1 MAMPEA
7 EYRGRISRVQELL
20 REKDLEA
27 AVVYYDELNIANG
40 WYLSGWC
47 PQFESGAVLVPAEG
61 EAMILGGPESEPFA
75 RLDAAIRQTRNIPV
89 FMVPEEE
96 YPMAKISS
104 FAEIFEEVFKGKE
117 VRRIGVVGMNKI
129 PYAIYS
135 QIQKELAGIE
145 LVDITEAFEEL
156 RVIKSAWERRMIR
169 KAFAIAEV
177 GFKALMRAAKPGVT
191 ENFVAGKAEG
201 AMRQAGANWF
211 GFKTIVG
218 SGRRSNG
225 VVPTST
231 EKKLRK
237 GETLLAGVSARYN
250 GYNSANGMQ
259 LVVGA
264 KPKGALKRYIQDAVE
279 AFRLT
284 REALRPGKSAQ
295 EIDSIPRNFLLERG
309 YRDYM
314 LVPYVH
320 TIGLLEA
327 EAPFF
332 GPRSKDVLKPGMTVC
347 IDISLFGHPKL
358 YGVRVETGYEITEKG
373 VRALCPWMER
383 LILTTYR

>member
-1 MAMPEA
+1 
-7 EYRGRISRVQELL
+7 
-20 REKDLEA
+20 
-27 AVVYYDELNIANG
+27 
-40 WYLSGWC
+40 
-47 PQFESGAVLVPAEG
+47 
-61 EAMILGGPESEPFA
+61 MILGGPESEPFA
-75 RLDAAIRQTRNIPV
+75 WLDATIRQTRNIPV

-104 FAEIFEEVFKGKE
+104 FAEIFKELFRGKE

-129 PYAIYS
+129 PYAIYL
-135 QIQKELAGIE
+135 QIEKELAGVE
-145 LVDITEAFEEL
+145 LVDITEAFEDL
-156 RVIKSAWERRMIR
+156 RVTKSAWERRMTR

-177 GFKALMRAAKPGVT
+177 GFKALMRAVKPGVT

-211 GFKTIVG
+211 GFKTVIG
-218 SGRRSNG
+218 SGKRSNG

-237 GETLLAGVSARYN
+237 GETLLVGVSARYN
-250 GYNSANGMQ
+250 GYNSANCMQ
-259 LVVGA
+259 LVIGT

-284 REALRPGKSAQ
+284 REALAPGKSAQ
-295 EIDSIPRNFLLERG
+295 EIGSIPRKFLRERD
-309 YRDYM
+309 YADYM

-327 EAPFF
+327 EAPLF
-332 GPRSKDVLKPGMTVC
+332 GPRSKDMLEPGMTVC

-358 YGVRVETGYEITEKG
+358 YGVRVETGYEITGKG
-373 VRALCPWMER
+373 ARPFCPWMER